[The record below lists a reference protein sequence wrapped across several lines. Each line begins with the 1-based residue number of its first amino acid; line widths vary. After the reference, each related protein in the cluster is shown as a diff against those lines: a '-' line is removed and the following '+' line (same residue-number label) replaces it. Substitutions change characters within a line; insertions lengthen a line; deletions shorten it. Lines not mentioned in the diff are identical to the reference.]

1 MSLTEL
7 EIGEEFCS
15 SNKRSCKFCRS
26 RPSSSRKG
34 GKTSYHI
41 AMIFLTMELR

>member
-26 RPSSSRKG
+26 RPSSRKG